1 MIRQSWWQRPLKGWT
16 GKLCPSAE
24 PLLGY
29 SLLPSS
35 SKILLYIFWRTE
47 TSSRQCQVWTK
58 ESKESWRCESQI
70 SSRAPWTAPG
80 LSMPTLCSVPRA
92 WFQVCLCWTWSHDL
106 EAEFCS
112 PRNFW
117 AFFFFF
123 FFPHNLHLD
132 LERNP
137 AIGPPTGW
145 SNAWGWDMKPQSV
158 FGFFRSKCEFR
169 WSEEFSEQEMRCGWT
184 CCKVAFHNVTPR
196 QRNSHKSNFPIF
208 GKGLYCYSSADF
220 VCEFPCWP
228 TFLITIFKAKNVKEL
243 AKTKPLIQL
252 RKPFYFFRQTMW

>member
-1 MIRQSWWQRPLKGWT
+1 MPSVDKGVQRELEMWKPNFQQSTLNCSRAVHAHTLLRAQSLVPGVSVLNMKPWPWGWVLLS
-16 GKLCPSAE
+16 KK
-24 PLLGY
+24 LLG
-29 SLLPSS
+29 
-35 SKILLYIFWRTE
+35 
-47 TSSRQCQVWTK
+47 
-58 ESKESWRCESQI
+58 
-70 SSRAPWTAPG
+70 
-80 LSMPTLCSVPRA
+80 
-92 WFQVCLCWTWSHDL
+92 
-106 EAEFCS
+106 
-112 PRNFW
+112 
-117 AFFFFF
+117 FFFFF